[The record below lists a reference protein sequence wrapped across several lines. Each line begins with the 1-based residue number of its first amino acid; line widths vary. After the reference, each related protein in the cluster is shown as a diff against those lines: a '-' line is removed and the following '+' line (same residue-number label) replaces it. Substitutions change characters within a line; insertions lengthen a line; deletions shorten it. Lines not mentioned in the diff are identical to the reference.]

1 MQPRHL
7 GRNYQ
12 LPAAMNLGLLGEQ
25 VGHEIELVLVGGR
38 YVVDR
43 QVVVVQVE
51 LLSLVALQNLEEE
64 GH

>member
-1 MQPRHL
+1 MDETI
-7 GRNYQ
+7 GY
-12 LPAAMNLGLLGEQ
+12 PAAMNHGLLGEQ
-25 VGHEIELVLVGGR
+25 VGHKIELVLVGGR